1 MTGCAGTTTCFEI
14 RLRQKLAPSRYRTME
29 VRVILR
35 FAALSALSIVF
46 VSAAAAQSPAPAT
59 PGPSRAQ
66 AVVNSPQPV
75 VNAPAPALTVDQN
88 DPMVV
93 RARERLDQVTRLVSA
108 GALPLMR
115 LQKAQEDVQDA
126 MDMALLK
133 NNLYSTNMLPEEAD
147 QLVQVAQR
155 MVLRRQKS
163 LNDMRELVSAGV
175 LSRSEAEASGD
186 NLDRAQQELDLAE
199 SRAKLIEQMAE
210 GARIQKAM
218 ASLELEAPQHPE
230 WDGKVYTH
238 YAGNGIF
245 TPGDLQSLEV
255 AYLTHFAKPMP
266 ISAEGETALHRSFGF
281 DHRGRVDVA
290 VNPDQPEGVWLMRYL
305 ESKRIPYFAFRA
317 AVPHKATGPHIHVGP
332 ESTRLTLSD

>member
-1 MTGCAGTTTCFEI
+1 
-14 RLRQKLAPSRYRTME
+14 
-29 VRVILR
+29 
-35 FAALSALSIVF
+35 
-46 VSAAAAQSPAPAT
+46 
-59 PGPSRAQ
+59 
-66 AVVNSPQPV
+66 
-75 VNAPAPALTVDQN
+75 
-88 DPMVV
+88 
-93 RARERLDQVTRLVSA
+93 
-108 GALPLMR
+108 MR

-133 NNLYSTNMLPEEAD
+133 NNLYSTNILPEEAD

-175 LSRSEAEASGD
+175 LSRAEAEASGTS
-186 NLDRAQQELDLAE
+186 LDRAQQELDLAE
-199 SRAKLIEQMAE
+199 SRAKLVQQMAE
-210 GARIQKAM
+210 SARIQKAM
-218 ASLELEAPQHPE
+218 ASLEVEAPQHPD

-238 YAGNGIF
+238 YAGNGVF
-245 TPGDLQSLEV
+245 TPAELHSLEV
-255 AYLTHFAKPMP
+255 AYLTRFAKPMP

-332 ESTRLTLSD
+332 ESTRLALLPTSSFSVINSPLPDEGELDCRKLSNSAPVHSSGVVATIREALAGSRRDLTEGNLKRAIVILAIPMILEMLMESLFGIV

>member
-1 MTGCAGTTTCFEI
+1 MFGCAGTTGCFEI
-14 RLRQKLAPSRYRTME
+14 RLRQKLAPSRYRTIE
-29 VRVILR
+29 VIVILR
-35 FAALSALSIVF
+35 FAALSALSILF
-46 VSAAAAQSPAPAT
+46 VSAAVAQSDASATAASAAQPALTA
-59 PGPSRAQ
+59 A
-66 AVVNSPQPV
+66 QPV
-75 VNAPAPALTVDQN
+75 LTVDQN
-88 DPMVV
+88 DPLIV
-93 RARERLDQVTRLVSA
+93 RARERLDQVTKLVSA

-133 NNLYSTNMLPEEAD
+133 NNLYSSNILPEEAD

-155 MVLRRQKS
+155 MVLRREKS

-175 LSRSEAEASGD
+175 LSRSEAEASGA

-210 GARIQKAM
+210 SARIQKAM
-218 ASLELEAPQHPE
+218 ASLEVEAPQHPD

-238 YAGNGIF
+238 YAGSGIF
-245 TPGDLQSLEV
+245 TPADLHSLEV
-255 AYLTHFAKPMP
+255 AYLVHFAKPMP

-290 VNPDQPEGVWLMRYL
+290 VNPDQPEGVWLMHYL

-332 ESTRLTLSD
+332 ESTRLALSD